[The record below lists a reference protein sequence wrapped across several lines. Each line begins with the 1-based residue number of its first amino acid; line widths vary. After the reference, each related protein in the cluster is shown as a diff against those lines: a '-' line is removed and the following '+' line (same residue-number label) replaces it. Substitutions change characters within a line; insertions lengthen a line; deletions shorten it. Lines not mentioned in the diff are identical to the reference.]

1 MDVRELLFPPGAD
14 RNDWVLDGAIAG
26 GLALLT
32 VAPYTLSTGTSSMR
46 MTSTVALGLMMV
58 LPLALRRH
66 SPLITMVLSMLAGLF
81 QVLFFPVPMASLAAI
96 PLVAYSVAR
105 WVPGRASRSV
115 LVLGGIGAILDP
127 WRWVIAGAGAGIS
140 FRMAVTFLVA
150 AMICFGLVITPYA
163 VGRRVRESSEAAK
176 TRIEA
181 AEERYHRLAAE
192 AEQNARLSEAR
203 ARTEIARELHDIVA
217 HSVSVMVV
225 QAEGGRALA
234 SKRPEAAIEA
244 LDTIADQGRE
254 ALGEMR
260 RIVGVLRGNV
270 DTGADYAPA
279 PSLDD
284 IPELVRRSSDRV
296 SLEVVAEPPHVS
308 QALGVTVYRIV
319 QEAITNFLRHAG
331 PTAQASVRLD
341 YSTNAIT
348 VDIRDDGPGSPDTTA
363 SGGNGLRGMAER
375 VRSMGGTL
383 DITSVPGDGFRIHAW
398 LPLASRA

>member
-1 MDVRELLFPPGAD
+1 
-14 RNDWVLDGAIAG
+14 
-26 GLALLT
+26 
-32 VAPYTLSTGTSSMR
+32 
-46 MTSTVALGLMMV
+46 
-58 LPLALRRH
+58 
-66 SPLITMVLSMLAGLF
+66 
-81 QVLFFPVPMASLAAI
+81 
-96 PLVAYSVAR
+96 
-105 WVPGRASRSV
+105 
-115 LVLGGIGAILDP
+115 
-127 WRWVIAGAGAGIS
+127 
-140 FRMAVTFLVA
+140 
-150 AMICFGLVITPYA
+150 
-163 VGRRVRESSEAAK
+163 
-176 TRIEA
+176 
-181 AEERYHRLAAE
+181 
-192 AEQNARLSEAR
+192 
-203 ARTEIARELHDIVA
+203 
-217 HSVSVMVV
+217 MVV